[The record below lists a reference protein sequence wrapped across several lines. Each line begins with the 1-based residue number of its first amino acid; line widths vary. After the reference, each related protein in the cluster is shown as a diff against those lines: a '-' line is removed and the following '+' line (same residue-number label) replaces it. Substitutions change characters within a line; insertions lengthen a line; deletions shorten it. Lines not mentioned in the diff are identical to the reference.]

1 MTIRVTTDIV
11 FDGHSSVEIQQADN
25 FEGLN
30 DMNVW
35 KKFEAT
41 NCIVFRKVEETYCE
55 SLVRCPVCGEDLRG

>member
-11 FDGHSSVEIQQADN
+11 FDGNSAVEIQEAGK
-25 FEGLN
+25 FEDLN
-30 DMNVW
+30 DMDVW
-35 KKFEAT
+35 KKFEAS

>member
-11 FDGHSSVEIQQADN
+11 FDGHSAVEIHLAGE
-25 FEGLN
+25 FEYSN

-35 KKFEAT
+35 KKFEAS